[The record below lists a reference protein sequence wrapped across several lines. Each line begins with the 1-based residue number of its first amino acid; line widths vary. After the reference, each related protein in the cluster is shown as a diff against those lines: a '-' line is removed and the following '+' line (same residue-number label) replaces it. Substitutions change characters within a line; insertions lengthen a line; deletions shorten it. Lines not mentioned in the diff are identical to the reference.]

1 VPYTYSG
8 DPMDSDKDEVRFLLQ
23 DTDPGTLPLLTDEEI
38 EFLLERWLPKY
49 DSVTYVAAVAADTIS
64 RKFVGIVNISVDG
77 VSVNTADLTQRY
89 RDLAIQLRNEYV
101 AGQIGAEVPLDNIMV
116 GGQVDYSI
124 APLNFS
130 IGLHDNPLA
139 GQQDY
144 GGQLGTPWVE
154 WPG

>member
-1 VPYTYSG
+1 MAYTYSG
-8 DPMDSDKDEVRFLLQ
+8 DPLDSDKDEVRFLLQ

-38 EFLLERWLPKY
+38 EFLLDRWLPKY

-64 RKFVGIVNISVDG
+64 RKFVGIVSISVDG
-77 VSVNTADLTQRY
+77 VSVNTADLAQRY
-89 RDLAIQLRNEYV
+89 RDLAVQLRNEYV

-116 GGQVDYSI
+116 GGRVDYSI

-130 IGLHDNPLA
+130 IGLHDNPQA

-144 GGQLGTPWVE
+144 GGQTGTPWVE